1 MQNNRN
7 KPRNHKVLLK
17 DTVRQNSKL
26 WSVQYIHLFLFCLI
40 SSYLTYS
47 ELNLY
52 PDLGTK
58 RAGPQYMLSKNFLL
72 LCNYSYHQQLFS
84 TVLII
89 VYIYVIRSYLHVTNT
104 WTCRENPYDDISSHL
119 ALFHSRSQ
127 RPRSFS
133 LAPKGTRKVL
143 FKLNE
148 FAQRTHHA
156 RYRLTPDL

>member
-58 RAGPQYMLSKNFLL
+58 RAGPQYMLSKNCLL
-72 LCNYSYHQQLFS
+72 LYNYFYHQQLFS

-104 WTCRENPYDDISSHL
+104 
-119 ALFHSRSQ
+119 
-127 RPRSFS
+127 
-133 LAPKGTRKVL
+133 
-143 FKLNE
+143 
-148 FAQRTHHA
+148 
-156 RYRLTPDL
+156 